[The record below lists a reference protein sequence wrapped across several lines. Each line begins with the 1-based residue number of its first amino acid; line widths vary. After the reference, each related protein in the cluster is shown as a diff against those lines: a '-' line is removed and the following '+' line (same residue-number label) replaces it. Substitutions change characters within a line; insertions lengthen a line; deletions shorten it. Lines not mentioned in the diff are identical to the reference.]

1 MTLLEGLGS
10 PPSPGPPNCWPFAVR
25 SEGSKRTL
33 YWAPPAR
40 TASTPFGLAV
50 SVVLI
55 AAGIGLLKLREWAR
69 KASIAYGI
77 YGVVVSLVGTYIQ
90 FSYVMPILEELLETA
105 TSIEK
110 ISIVSAMG
118 AIYFAMCWTI
128 LYPILVL
135 IFMNRRVAKEAIAE
149 AEAARTDTE

>member
-1 MTLLEGLGS
+1 
-10 PPSPGPPNCWPFAVR
+10 
-25 SEGSKRTL
+25 
-33 YWAPPAR
+33 
-40 TASTPFGLAV
+40 
-50 SVVLI
+50 VVLI

-77 YGVVVSLVGTYIQ
+77 YGVVVSLVGAYIQ

-105 TSIEK
+105 ASIEK

-118 AIYFAMCWTI
+118 ATYFAMCWTI

>member
-1 MTLLEGLGS
+1 M
-10 PPSPGPPNCWPFAVR
+10 
-25 SEGSKRTL
+25 
-33 YWAPPAR
+33 
-40 TASTPFGLAV
+40 
-50 SVVLI
+50 VLI

-77 YGVVVSLVGTYIQ
+77 YGVVVSLVGAYIQ
-90 FSYVMPILEELLETA
+90 LSYVMPILEELLETA
-105 TSIEK
+105 ASIEK
-110 ISIVSAMG
+110 ISIVSAVG